1 MSGSAPTSPS
11 IDSAFSAQDV
21 GQADRR
27 VQSAGDSPGGARHL
41 GVVYSNT
48 SASVSVRVTSMQ
60 TFRKRDTTPNVQGQG
75 VLGRDHASLAKRV
88 ADELRRAIL
97 TGRRQPRDRLVEDR
111 LSEELGVSRVPIR
124 EALHALAA
132 EGLVNIQPRRG
143 ASVAEISADV
153 ARDLV
158 EVRASLEGLNARL
171 AARNHDPDIVA
182 ELRQVL
188 AEGNAIARSRNVDDL
203 VRLNGEFHDKLV
215 QAGRNSIL
223 WDIMRTL
230 RERTSLVFAS
240 NSARRA
246 EQDWDEHSKILAAV
260 IDGAEELASVLATRH
275 VHRAAEAALA
285 QSTAKNEAG
294 KPAN

>member
-1 MSGSAPTSPS
+1 
-11 IDSAFSAQDV
+11 
-21 GQADRR
+21 
-27 VQSAGDSPGGARHL
+27 
-41 GVVYSNT
+41 
-48 SASVSVRVTSMQ
+48 MQ

-260 IDGAEELASVLATRH
+260 IDGDEELASVLATRH

>member
-1 MSGSAPTSPS
+1 
-11 IDSAFSAQDV
+11 
-21 GQADRR
+21 
-27 VQSAGDSPGGARHL
+27 
-41 GVVYSNT
+41 
-48 SASVSVRVTSMQ
+48 MQ

-153 ARDLV
+153 GRDLV
-158 EVRASLEGLNARL
+158 EVRATLEGLNARL

-260 IDGAEELASVLATRH
+260 IDGDEELASVLATRH